1 MNIVMVNGY
10 VLQNRKYQ
18 KNIEKNRME
27 YCFNVAVTDYVNCE
41 VISMPILAIGEM
53 AKQTYAKICDECYVE
68 IVGYLSKTKQN
79 KIYILIKDIVI
90 KEPKSKTQYYYSS
103 KEFMEIFKPSSI
115 IKDIV
120 NNSKKDEKNEKN
132 N

>member
-120 NNSKKDEKNEKN
+120 NNSKKDEKK
-132 N
+132 

>member
-10 VLQNRKYQ
+10 VTRNRKYR

-27 YCFNVAVTDYVNCE
+27 FCFNVAVTDYVNCE
-41 VISMPILAIGEM
+41 VVSIPVLAIGEM
-53 AKQTYAKICDECYVE
+53 AKHTYAKMCDDCYVE
-68 IVGYLSKTKQN
+68 IVGYLSKTKEN
-79 KIYILIKDIVI
+79 KIYILVKDIVI

-115 IKDIV
+115 INDIV
-120 NNSKKDEKNEKN
+120 KSNKKDNKNEN